1 MTVKNVSQFHNY
13 SNEQLQALTTRHL
26 TEILE
31 STRGRIICSCGK
43 GNHCGDE
50 ALTAEEIQFN
60 QQQAQLYKKVKEV
73 LSTRETLV
81 STKQVKKKEKKVMAY

>member
-1 MTVKNVSQFHNY
+1 MTVKNISQFHNY

-26 TEILE
+26 TEILD

-43 GNHCGDE
+43 GNHCGDDVLDTDE
-50 ALTAEEIQFN
+50 LKFN
-60 QQQAQLYKKVKEV
+60 EQQGELYTKVKEV
-73 LSTRETLV
+73 LSTRESLV